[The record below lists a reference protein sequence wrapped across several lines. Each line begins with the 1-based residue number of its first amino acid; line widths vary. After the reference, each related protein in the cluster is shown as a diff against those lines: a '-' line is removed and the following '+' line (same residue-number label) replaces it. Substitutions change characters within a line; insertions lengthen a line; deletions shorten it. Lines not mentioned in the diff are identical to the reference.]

1 MRVPVKI
8 ICFSCFLFSVTFVQG
23 QECLRGDITYENIER
38 VAKPSY
44 DDDETVEVNCV
55 TGYVGFYRLKCKNGQ
70 WQTFIAR
77 SCSKKKC
84 GHPGETA
91 NGDFK
96 LIEGRDYTYG
106 ATVEYTCKKG
116 YEMATRIN
124 RRHCRMK
131 GWDNSIP
138 ICEEVRCPVIRTDGD
153 VTASGNTREG
163 TYGDVIHFECVSSE
177 KKLDGSSVIH
187 CMENGVWS
195 GPVPQCIVTCNLD
208 VTESGAV
215 RTIPEGKTIFK
226 AGETVG
232 IFCSA
237 KNPFFHNQE
246 KFTCTN
252 NGKWDYKPTCEEI
265 RCQVPQN
272 QHVFIPMFYFSGDL
286 NLNVKKP
293 YSCKSGYRKMA
304 AEATCTRDGWT
315 PKPLCADV
323 TCAAPN
329 IPNAEILGDQRT
341 IYNIN
346 STIQYKCNPGFEP
359 EQPVQ
364 ITCTSQN
371 QWTGIQECT
380 EKQKTCRDLSVEN
393 GLIYSNTS
401 NKEEI
406 LYICNTGYKPF
417 SGNWWDSATCIEGSW
432 SDETRCIP
440 EEECGAFPRVHHGKL
455 KQTKETFQ
463 DGDTIEFE
471 CDPGF
476 IATPHFITCVNGTW
490 EKPVC
495 EVGVHCDIPPK
506 VENAFITSKPEEL
519 YVDGSRVTYICQ
531 RSFLMNGENTVF
543 CRNGIWEETPTCE
556 EVKCV
561 AKLPVNMRSD
571 ATEDGPLG
579 TEVSIRPGHTIIL
592 SCVGRRTKLQGE
604 RKITCLSSG
613 EWNVPFPKCVGEK
626 CERPPP
632 VEFADTTEMTKSEY
646 NSREKVEYICF
657 NKYTLDLS
665 PPYSKYLTCE
675 QGEWRGNI
683 KCLKPCSVTV
693 EEMDDRGIQLRYRG
707 REKIFSP
714 HLDRITFA
722 CLWGKRLIGSD
733 SNLIQYCNDGV
744 MDLPV
749 CV

>member
-315 PKPLCADV
+315 PKPLCAEIMCD
-323 TCAAPN
+323 PPK
-329 IPNAEILGDQRT
+329 IPNAEIVGGQKQKYKISSR
-341 IYNIN
+341 IE
-346 STIQYKCNPGFEP
+346 YKCRPGFEP
-359 EQPVQ
+359 EELVQ
-364 ITCTSQN
+364 ITCDSED
-371 QWTGIQECT
+371 QWTDIQPCT
-380 EKQKTCRDLSVEN
+380 DGTCQEQELKNVKILFGHPDV
-393 GLIYSNTS
+393 TS
-401 NKEEI
+401 PYNPGHI
-406 LYICNTGYKPF
+406 L
-417 SGNWWDSATCIEGSW
+417 
-432 SDETRCIP
+432 
-440 EEECGAFPRVHHGKL
+440 V
-455 KQTKETFQ
+455 FQ
-463 DGDTIEFE
+463 CT
-471 CDPGF
+471 
-476 IATPHFITCVNGTW
+476 N
-490 EKPVC
+490 
-495 EVGVHCDIPPK
+495 
-506 VENAFITSKPEEL
+506 
-519 YVDGSRVTYICQ
+519 
-531 RSFLMNGENTVF
+531 
-543 CRNGIWEETPTCE
+543 
-556 EVKCV
+556 
-561 AKLPVNMRSD
+561 VNMRFYGQRAIECKPDGRWNYPYPQCGGTVECSQPTRNLRFVTLSD
-571 ATEDGPLG
+571 DKTLFSNFEILRYTCNKPYNEISGGVLMCQNGKWNASFVCKSGICPPPPYLQHGDYSIISTEKDVI
-579 TEVSIRPGHTIIL
+579 TEVSY
-592 SCVGRRTKLQGE
+592 
-604 RKITCLSSG
+604 TCQSYYVLDKQQESYKCMG
-613 EWNVPFPKCVGEK
+613 GKWETPPKCLRP
-626 CERPPP
+626 CEINDI
-632 VEFADTTEMTKSEY
+632 VESYSLQLPT
-646 NSREKVEYICF
+646 EKVYIKHG
-657 NKYTLDLS
+657 NKYRLNCKAGWNTGSEMRAYVDVS
-665 PPYSKYLTCE
+665 CSD
-675 QGEWRGNI
+675 GNLQI
-683 KCLKPCSVTV
+683 DKSCDT
-693 EEMDDRGIQLRYRG
+693 Q
-707 REKIFSP
+707 
-714 HLDRITFA
+714 
-722 CLWGKRLIGSD
+722 
-733 SNLIQYCNDGV
+733 NN
-744 MDLPV
+744 
-749 CV
+749 